1 MAMDAP
7 AWWTPERELQAR
19 GSVMAPERSTAQ
31 AILELLIGATPSD
44 RMAGIGGFGEVQAMD
59 PTAAAL
65 AAQARRLLPAR
76 MWDWLMK
83 SPLKTKVRTT
93 PQEFTKEGFSAAFRP
108 FGTEIELARSGQD
121 VTTMAH
127 EFTHDALFKA
137 GEYGRRPPGLSFSN
151 PQAAQQIYDP
161 GYNMNR
167 ELLPY
172 YVGGQVGVEP
182 PLTRA
187 EQLAFLEWFE
197 RIMPSE
203 RSKLLGLQR
212 QRSAMRGT
220 VPR

>member
-1 MAMDAP
+1 VAMMPP
-7 AWWTPERELQAR
+7 AWWTPDRELQAR
-19 GSVMAPERSTAQ
+19 GSVMAPERSIAQ
-31 AILELLIGATPSD
+31 SILDLLIGATPSD
-44 RMAGIGGFGEVQAMD
+44 RMAGIGGFGGVQAMD
-59 PTAAAL
+59 PTAATL

-83 SPLKTKVRTT
+83 SPLKTTVKTT
-93 PQEFTKEGFSAAFRP
+93 PRESTRGGFSGVFRP
-108 FGTEIELARSGQD
+108 FRPEIELVREDQS
-121 VTTMAH
+121 VPLMAH
-127 EFTHDALFKA
+127 ELTHDALFKA
-137 GEYGRRPPGLSFSN
+137 GHYKDRPPGLSFSN
-151 PQAAQQIYDP
+151 PSEVQKAYVP
-161 GYNMNR
+161 GYSIDR

-172 YVGGQVGVEP
+172 YVGGSFGVEP

-212 QRSAMRGT
+212 QRSAMRET